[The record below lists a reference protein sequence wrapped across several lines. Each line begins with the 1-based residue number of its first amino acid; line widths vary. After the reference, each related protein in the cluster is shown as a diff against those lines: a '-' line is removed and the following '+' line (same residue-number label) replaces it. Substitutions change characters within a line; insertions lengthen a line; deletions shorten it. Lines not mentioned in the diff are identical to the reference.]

1 MDLELLRT
9 FLEVGRTCHF
19 GRAAQT
25 LHVTQAAVSARIKQ
39 LEGVLGVTL
48 FERTK
53 REVRLTPEG
62 NRLKRHAEL
71 LLAEWRKA
79 RQDVTAG
86 GAASQMSVGGSAR
99 LWEALL
105 QDWIIQLRRGAP
117 NVALITHSQPPE
129 TLLRRVQD
137 GVLDLAFLLDPPPIE
152 VLHTRE
158 VAKLKLVLVAD
169 RPSLSP
175 QEATGDGYLLVDWG
189 LAHALELQR
198 AYPDMPEPH
207 TRLASARLAAAY
219 LRELGGAAYLPL
231 PMVSSALRRGRL
243 HRVAGAAIFTRSVF
257 AVYQVRSSNVELIER
272 VLQGFRPPPR
282 SRRAGSHEKAVG
294 GEQQNNSSDIKC
306 SVHRE

>member
-19 GRAAQT
+19 GRAAQD

-39 LEGVLGVTL
+39 LEGLLGVRL

-86 GAASQMSVGGSAR
+86 GAASQLSVGGSAR
-99 LWEALL
+99 LWEVLL
-105 QDWIIQLRRGAP
+105 QDWIIQLRRGSP
-117 NVALITHSQPPE
+117 DVALITHSQSPE

-137 GVLDLAFLLDPPPIE
+137 SVLDLGFLLDPPPID
-152 VLHTRE
+152 VLHTKE
-158 VAKLKLVLVAD
+158 VAKLRLVLVAD
-169 RPSLSP
+169 RPGLPP
-175 QEATGDGYLLVDWG
+175 QEATGNGYLMVDWG

-207 TRLASARLAAAY
+207 TRLASARLALAY

-243 HRVAGAAIFTRSVF
+243 HRVGGAPIFTRSVF
-257 AVYQVRSSNVELIER
+257 AVFQVRSSNEALIER
-272 VLQGFRPPPR
+272 VLQGFRPPPK
-282 SRRAGSHEKAVG
+282 SRHG
-294 GEQQNNSSDIKC
+294 GLQVLHSP
-306 SVHRE
+306 